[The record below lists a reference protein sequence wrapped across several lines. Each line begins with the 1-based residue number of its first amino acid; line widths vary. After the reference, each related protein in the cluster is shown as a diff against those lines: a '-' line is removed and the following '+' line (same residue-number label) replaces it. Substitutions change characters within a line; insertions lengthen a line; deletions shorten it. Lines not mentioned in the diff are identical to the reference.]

1 MRYLTNIPRE
11 DLKGKR
17 VLLRTDL
24 NVPIDNG
31 KVVNDFRIRRS
42 LNTIKYLSKH
52 GAKTVVIS
60 HIGRKSD
67 ETLEPVAKILDKN
80 LSNFAFVSDT
90 LDKVV
95 QEVAGDKMKKG
106 DVVLL
111 ENLRRYEGETQ
122 NNNEFAKALSLL
134 GEIFVGDAFA
144 VSHREHASIVGIPK
158 FLPSYGGLLMQDE
171 IEHLSM
177 ALKPPQMAF
186 AVLGGAKFET
196 KEPLIEKLSAVYDN
210 VFIGGALA
218 NDIFLAKGFEVGRSL
233 ISDKR
238 PSDEILFHKKVIAP
252 VDVVVEKL
260 DGNSRTCLPNQVKV
274 DEKIVDIGP
283 ESIKEIIPLIK
294 NAKFILWNG
303 PMGLYEGGFDKWTRE
318 LAKEISKSDAHTI
331 VGGGD
336 TLATI
341 QDEDLED
348 DFSFISTGGGAML
361 EYLLNGTLVGIEVLE
376 NNHKQ

>member
-1 MRYLTNIPRE
+1 MRYITDIPQE

-24 NVPIDNG
+24 NVPVEKG
-31 KVVNDFRIRRS
+31 KVVNDFRVQRA
-42 LNTIKYLSKH
+42 LETIKYLSKH

-60 HIGRKSD
+60 HIGRNLD
-67 ETLEPVAKILDKN
+67 ETLEPVAKILDES
-80 LSNFAFVSDT
+80 LSNFAFVTDT
-90 LDKVV
+90 IGKEA
-95 QEVAGDKMKKG
+95 QAATGEIMQNG

-111 ENLRRYEGETQ
+111 ENLRRHEKETS
-122 NNNEFAKALSLL
+122 NHEEFAKALSGF
-134 GEIFVGDAFA
+134 GEIFVNDAFA

-158 FLPSYGGLLMQDE
+158 FLPSYGGLLMRDE
-171 IEHLSM
+171 IEHLGV
-177 ALKPPQMAF
+177 ALNPPSPSF

-196 KEPLIEKLSAVYDN
+196 KEPLIEKLSESYDD

-233 ISDKR
+233 VSDKR
-238 PSDEILFHKKVIAP
+238 PSDEILFHKKIIAP
-252 VDVVVEKL
+252 TDVTAERL
-260 DGNSRTCLPNQVKV
+260 DGQAHIALPYEVKE
-274 DEKIVDIGP
+274 DEKIVDVGP
-283 ESIKEIIPLIK
+283 DSIREIAPLIG

-303 PMGLYEGGFDKWTRE
+303 PMGLYEGGFDEWTRE
-318 LAKEISKSDAHTI
+318 LAKEIAKSDAQSI

-341 QDEDLED
+341 QDENLGD

-361 EYLLNGTLVGIEVLE
+361 EYLLNGTLPGIEALE
-376 NNHKQ
+376 